1 MGCCSNVSFFSPL
14 PTRPSLSHISST
26 ITTLDSLRFPAQKT
40 RLPSGTATTGLRCN
54 CQLTTTDLAPL
65 TSAAYGTLLFGGGLF
80 AFTRSGSKGSLLGGL
95 TGAGLMGT
103 VFHSR
108 LRSDMHPIPPIQ
120 AYFLMQASE
129 TKELGD
135 ALAFG
140 SALLFACVFG
150 IRLAASRKLVPAG
163 PLLGVSLGALA
174 VFILAYL
181 QDKV

>member
-80 AFTRSGSKGSLLGGL
+80 ACMPFAFLVSNLGIIVIFEPPKCVIGL
-95 TGAGLMGT
+95 
-103 VFHSR
+103 
-108 LRSDMHPIPPIQ
+108 Q
-120 AYFLMQASE
+120 
-129 TKELGD
+129 
-135 ALAFG
+135 
-140 SALLFACVFG
+140 
-150 IRLAASRKLVPAG
+150 
-163 PLLGVSLGALA
+163 
-174 VFILAYL
+174 L
-181 QDKV
+181 QDLEVRAHFWAA